1 MTAGDGDLCS
11 SLCMCFL
18 SLSECTPVFRPV
30 SSPVHDAVPVEGH
43 EIHLAAAPRTH
54 GCKED
59 LWNDTRVRAPV
70 SEGPAVVRDQSYLIV
85 PLTEELQPLSSFVH
99 EDTIKVAGL
108 HRSDLN
114 GLLSP
119 SHDLI
124 GADVSCG
131 RNVMLRYIYSPHCR
145 IFFVRGKESYQQK
158 WASRPTAAPRP

>member
-1 MTAGDGDLCS
+1 
-11 SLCMCFL
+11 MCFL

-99 EDTIKVAGL
+99 EDAIKVAGL

-158 WASRPTAAPRP
+158 WASRPTAGPRP